1 MFKPI
6 LLLGAKSVIRE
17 EKSSETDYMLHY
29 VVPSVKGLWFRLF
42 HVQRD
47 NETREYEQS
56 HTRLIANL
64 SF

>member
-1 MFKPI
+1 M
-6 LLLGAKSVIRE
+6 GAMINERTE
-17 EKSSETDYMLHY
+17 AQDYMLYY

-42 HVQRD
+42 HEQRD
-47 NETREYEQS
+47 NGTRNYEQS